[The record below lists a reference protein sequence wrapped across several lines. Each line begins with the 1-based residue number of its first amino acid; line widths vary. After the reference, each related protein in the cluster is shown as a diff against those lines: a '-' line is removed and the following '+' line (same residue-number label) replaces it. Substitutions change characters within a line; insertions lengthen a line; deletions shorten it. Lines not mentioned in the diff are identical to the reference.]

1 MRRIRLAIIGV
12 RVNDTS
18 MDTATAKL
26 TVRPN
31 WKKKRPMIPFM
42 TATGRNTAMMQEVV
56 ASTARPIS
64 LVASDAACSGGLP
77 ISRWRWMFS
86 MTTMASS
93 TRMPIDSD
101 SASMV
106 MLLKVKPITWMKAK
120 VATTDVG
127 MARALINVA
136 RKSCKKNRITTT
148 ASSAPNH
155 RSNFTSSIEC
165 SMNGALS
172 VGTEMRAPARSTV
185 GVIFFSSS

>member
-1 MRRIRLAIIGV
+1 
-12 RVNDTS
+12 
-18 MDTATAKL
+18 
-26 TVRPN
+26 
-31 WKKKRPMIPFM
+31 
-42 TATGRNTAMMQEVV
+42 
-56 ASTARPIS
+56 
-64 LVASDAACSGGLP
+64 
-77 ISRWRWMFS
+77 MFS

-120 VATTDVG
+120 VAITEVG
-127 MARALINVA
+127 MASALINVA
-136 RKSCKKNRITTT
+136 RKSCRKNRITTT

-172 VGTEMRAPARSTV
+172 VGTARRAPRPLD
-185 GVIFFSSS
+185 GRG